1 MHGSEGEVG
10 VVTLLSTLTIRKE
23 DAMARKRI
31 TLSLDEDL
39 LERIKQAAQKDD
51 RKISNEV
58 ERILIKH
65 YPPEHNFAQSVSS

>member
-1 MHGSEGEVG
+1 
-10 VVTLLSTLTIRKE
+10 
-23 DAMARKRI
+23 MARKRI

-65 YPPEHNFAQSVSS
+65 YPPEQNFAQSVST

>member
-1 MHGSEGEVG
+1 
-10 VVTLLSTLTIRKE
+10 
-23 DAMARKRI
+23 MARKRI

-39 LERIKQAAQKDD
+39 LERIKLAAEKGD

-65 YPPEHNFAQSVSS
+65 YPPPESEPVSGKSVMTTRHNNGTQR

>member
-1 MHGSEGEVG
+1 
-10 VVTLLSTLTIRKE
+10 
-23 DAMARKRI
+23 MARKRI

-39 LERIKQAAQKDD
+39 LERIKLAAERDD

-65 YPPEHNFAQSVSS
+65 YPPPKEVSEPISDGSLVVTRRSKKE

>member
-1 MHGSEGEVG
+1 
-10 VVTLLSTLTIRKE
+10 
-23 DAMARKRI
+23 MARKRI

-39 LERIKQAAQKDD
+39 LERIKLAAEKDD

-65 YPPEHNFAQSVSS
+65 YPPSQESSESVSGFSVRSAKKI

>member
-1 MHGSEGEVG
+1 
-10 VVTLLSTLTIRKE
+10 
-23 DAMARKRI
+23 MARKRI

-39 LERIKQAAQKDD
+39 LERIKLAAEKGD

-65 YPPEHNFAQSVSS
+65 YPPPESESGKSLVTTRPNNSPQR